1 MLRSLIF
8 VAVFYINTAIF
19 LIFGSPLL
27 FGPRRWAMAALETH
41 ARISIWLMRVIVG
54 TKLEVRGRENLPDGP
69 VIIAAKHQSA
79 WDTFGIIPFVRDPAI
94 IMKQELLSLPVYG
107 WFCRKFEMIPIQR
120 DLGPTALRRMAGEA
134 SQRAAEG
141 RDIVIFPEGTRR
153 APGAPPAYKPGVALL
168 YDMLNLPC
176 VPVAL
181 NSGLFWPRR
190 SLVRRPGTIVVEFLP
205 PIPPGVPRKEF
216 LPRLQAQIETA
227 SARLLPAGHVPQVDA
242 EKDAAPAA

>member
-1 MLRSLIF
+1 
-8 VAVFYINTAIF
+8 
-19 LIFGSPLL
+19 
-27 FGPRRWAMAALETH
+27 MAA
-41 ARISIWLMRVIVG
+41 
-54 TKLEVRGRENLPDGP
+54 
-69 VIIAAKHQSA
+69 
-79 WDTFGIIPFVRDPAI
+79 
-94 IMKQELLSLPVYG
+94 
-107 WFCRKFEMIPIQR
+107 
-120 DLGPTALRRMAGEA
+120 EA
-134 SQRAAEG
+134 SKRAAEG

-227 SARLLPAGHVPQVDA
+227 SARLLPAGHVPQADT
-242 EKDAAPAA
+242 EKDAAPVA

>member
-8 VAVFYINTAIF
+8 VAVFYINTAVF
-19 LIFGSPLL
+19 LISGSPLL
-27 FGPRRWAMAALETH
+27 FGPRRWAMAALEAH
-41 ARISIWLMRVIVG
+41 ARASIWLMRAIVG
-54 TKLEVRGRENLPDGP
+54 TKLEVRGRENLPEGP
-69 VIIAAKHQSA
+69 AIIAAKHQSA
-79 WDTFGIIPFVRDPAI
+79 WDTFGIIPLVRDPAM

-120 DLGPTALRRMAGEA
+120 ELGPAALRRMAAEA
-134 SQRAAEG
+134 SKRAAEG

-216 LPRLQAQIETA
+216 LPRLQTQIETA
-227 SARLLPAGHVPQVDA
+227 SARLLPAGHVPQA
-242 EKDAAPAA
+242 YTEKDAAPVA